1 MLKKELNIFFTAIMF
16 FTRIPIPKWID
27 SSSETLKECAKYF
40 SLIGIIIGAFGGL
53 VYFTFSLILPQ
64 NIAILL
70 SIIGTIWATGA
81 FHEDGFADVC
91 DGLGGGYTKEKILL
105 IMKDSLVGTYGIVGL
120 ISLLLLKYIT
130 LLELSNYFI
139 LICISGHSVS
149 RFLASSILF
158 LYPYAR
164 TEETSKGKPVA
175 SSFTFTHLLIN
186 GIIGCLP
193 LFFFSNYWVF
203 LTLIPSTIAMLL
215 LGRFFNKW
223 IGGQTGDCA
232 GATQQ
237 ITEVV
242 FYLSILILWK
252 FI

>member
-1 MLKKELNIFFTAIMF
+1 MLKKEIHIFFTAIMF
-16 FTRIPIPKWID
+16 FTRIPTPKWVDASGEI
-27 SSSETLKECAKYF
+27 LKECAKYF
-40 SLIGIIIGAFGGL
+40 SLIGIIIGAFGSLIFWGA
-53 VYFTFSLILPQ
+53 TFILPQ
-64 NIAILL
+64 NISILL

-91 DGLGGGYTKEKILL
+91 DGFGGGYTKDKILA

-120 ISLLLLKYIT
+120 ICLLFLKYFS
-130 LLELSNYFI
+130 LVELSNQFI
-139 LICISGHSVS
+139 IICISGHSVS
-149 RFLASSILF
+149 RFIASFILF

-164 TEETSKGKPVA
+164 TEGPSKAKPIA
-175 SSFTFTHLLIN
+175 STFTLKHLILN
-186 GIIGCLP
+186 GLMGCAP
-193 LFFFSNYWVF
+193 LFLFSNYWIF
-203 LTLIPSTIAMLL
+203 LCLIPPFIAMLL
-215 LGRFFNKW
+215 LGRFFKKW

-242 FYLSILILWK
+242 FYLSILVLWK